1 MNSKITLPRLVA
13 ALAARRGISKRQS
26 EEFLKALFTTV
37 ADALVERDT
46 VKIKGLGT
54 FKVSRVDSRKSV
66 NVSTGEDH
74 EIPAHDK
81 VVFVPDK
88 ELAAAVNAPFEM
100 FETVELDDAVD
111 ENALELA
118 AEADVADLVAD
129 LVAEDVPGDMAVEP
143 SEGESVPEPVV
154 AVEPADDMA
163 EEPAEEPTEAPAE
176 EPAGNMAEGVTEE
189 VTEEVSE
196 EVAEQ
201 VTEQVAAE
209 ASGSESEPE
218 PAAEE
223 PVATGLYSAIEDDPL
238 PSSSLRE
245 NIRQQQPDA
254 DVEEQADTDVEEQA
268 DAGVE
273 EQADADV
280 EELVPVRVEEA
291 TAPAVHPKRNR
302 FGKGFIIGFLSACV
316 LMAVGFGVLYVVLT
330 RKIDN
335 MLSYDRGVAAV
346 ATVDSVALPESA
358 ALSEDPLAES
368 PSADASPEESD
379 GSKLSENATHSGPDT
394 EASDQPRYDTVT
406 TTRYLITMARDYYG
420 DHRFWP
426 YIYKENEAKLGH
438 PNRIRPGTRVVIPD
452 LAKYGVDPSNP
463 ADVKKAIQLDREIYR
478 RFQK

>member
-26 EEFLKALFTTV
+26 EEFLKALFATV

-129 LVAEDVPGDMAVEP
+129 LVADDVPGDMTVEP
-143 SEGESVPEPVV
+143 SENESVPEPVV
-154 AVEPADDMA
+154 AVEPADDVA
-163 EEPAEEPTEAPAE
+163 EEHVEEHAEES
-176 EPAGNMAEGVTEE
+176 AGNMAE
-189 VTEEVSE
+189 
-196 EVAEQ
+196 EVAEEVIED
-201 VTEQVAAE
+201 VTAE
-209 ASGSESEPE
+209 ASGSESEPGS
-218 PAAEE
+218 AAED

-245 NIRQQQPDA
+245 NVRQEQPD
-254 DVEEQADTDVEEQA
+254 TD
-268 DAGVE
+268 VE

-291 TAPAVHPKRNR
+291 VATAAHPKRHR

-316 LMAVGFGVLYVVLT
+316 LMVIGFGVLYVVLT

-346 ATVDSVALPESA
+346 ATVDSVALPEPA
-358 ALSEDPLAES
+358 ALSEDPLEES

-379 GSKLSENATHSGPDT
+379 GSKLSENAAVSGPDT

>member
-13 ALAARRGISKRQS
+13 ALAARRGVSKRQS
-26 EEFLKALFTTV
+26 EEFLKALFATV

-100 FETVELDDAVD
+100 FETVELVDAVD
-111 ENALELA
+111 ENDLELA
-118 AEADVADLVAD
+118 AEADVAELVTEEASD
-129 LVAEDVPGDMAVEP
+129 DDSA
-143 SEGESVPEPVV
+143 SESESATEAGEAGIAPDDTQEVPEP
-154 AVEPADDMA
+154 
-163 EEPAEEPTEAPAE
+163 
-176 EPAGNMAEGVTEE
+176 
-189 VTEEVSE
+189 
-196 EVAEQ
+196 
-201 VTEQVAAE
+201 
-209 ASGSESEPE
+209 ESEPE
-218 PAAEE
+218 SEEESEEAASATAEPVPGDVAEE
-223 PVATGLYSAIEDDPL
+223 DSVATGLYSAIEDDPL

-245 NIRQQQPDA
+245 SGKHDGAYMDDPVPVC
-254 DVEEQADTDVEEQA
+254 VEEPAVVA
-268 DAGVE
+268 DA
-273 EQADADV
+273 
-280 EELVPVRVEEA
+280 
-291 TAPAVHPKRNR
+291 PKRHR

-316 LMAVGFGVLYVVLT
+316 LMAIGFGVLYVVIT

-335 MLSYDRGVAAV
+335 MLSYDRGIAAV
-346 ATVDSVALPESA
+346 ATVDSVALSEPEAISGDTTVLSA
-358 ALSEDPLAES
+358 PAAAVENTAADGLA
-368 PSADASPEESD
+368 D
-379 GSKLSENATHSGPDT
+379 GVAEPGPDT
-394 EASDQPRYDTVT
+394 KASDQPRYDTVT

-463 ADVKKAIQLDREIYR
+463 ADVKKAIQLDREIYK